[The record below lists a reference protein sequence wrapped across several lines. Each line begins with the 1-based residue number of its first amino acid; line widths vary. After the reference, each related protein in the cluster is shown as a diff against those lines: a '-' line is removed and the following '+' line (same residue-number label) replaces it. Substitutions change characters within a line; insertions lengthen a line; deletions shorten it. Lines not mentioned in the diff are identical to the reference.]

1 MSLLDHPQALQLLR
15 DAHIPEDAVAGWPER
30 LTFFLHRYLP
40 RFFRREHREMVPTLL
55 AGKLSDLERKTAE
68 PIARQARRHRKPVQH
83 FVGAGKWDD
92 EAVLDELRQHIGEE
106 LGAADGVLI
115 LDGSAFPKKGDDSC
129 GVARQWCGRL
139 GKLDNCQVG
148 VFVGYASRRGQ
159 ALVDR
164 RLYLPEDWAN
174 DTTRRRQGHV
184 PDGVTFQTKL
194 EIGLDLVERCRG
206 LPHGWVGGDDEF
218 GRSAAFRQALRRRHE
233 RYLLDVPSNTL
244 VRDLAERRPD
254 GRKPPFER
262 ADVWAAR
269 QPAGRWRRV
278 VVGPGEKGPRGVRA
292 LVALVQTKD
301 EDGGVGRSE
310 RLVVTRPV
318 DSADEHRYALTNA
331 RAEVGLTE
339 LVRVQHARHRVEELF
354 QLGKGEVGLGHYE
367 VRSWVGWHHHMT
379 LSLLALW
386 YLLLEGRQAGEKNAR
401 VDGAVVTADPG
412 GAAGPAEEPGGT
424 VRGGQRPRPAHG
436 GGPHLPLAPDHRP
449 LPAAAKP
456 TRFVDR

>member
-1 MSLLDHPQALQLLR
+1 MSLLEHPEAAALLH
-15 DAHIPEDAVAGWPER
+15 DAYIPDDAVAGWPER
-30 LTFFLHRYLP
+30 LAFFLHRYLP
-40 RFFRREHREMVPTLL
+40 RFFRREHRELVPTLL

-68 PIARQARRHRKPVQH
+68 PIARQAGRHRKPVQH

-92 EAVLDELRQHIGEE
+92 EAVVAELRQHVGEE
-106 LGAADGVLI
+106 LGVPDGVLI
-115 LDGSAFPKKGDDSC
+115 LDGSAFPKKGNDSC
-129 GVARQWCGRL
+129 GAARQWCGRL

-164 RLYLPEDWAN
+164 RLYLPAEWAEDP
-174 DTTRRRQGHV
+174 TRRRQGHV
-184 PDGVTFQTKL
+184 PPAVTSQTKL
-194 EIGLDLVERCRG
+194 DIGLDLLARCRDV
-206 LPHGWVGGDDEF
+206 PHGWVAGDDEF
-218 GRSAAFRQALRRRHE
+218 GRSAAFRQQLRRRQE

-244 VRDLAERRPD
+244 VRDLAEGRPD

-278 VVGPGEKGPRGVRA
+278 VVGAGEKGGRAVRA
-292 LVALVQTKD
+292 LVARVQTKD
-301 EDGGVGRSE
+301 EDGRVGRAE
-310 RLVVTRPV
+310 RLLVTRPV
-318 DSADEHRYALTNA
+318 DNADAHRYALTNA
-331 RAEVGLTE
+331 RTGVGLAE
-339 LVRVQHARHRVEELF
+339 LVQVQHARHRIEELF

-386 YLLLEGRQAGEKNAR
+386 YLLLERRQAGEKSPGVN
-401 VDGAVVTADPG
+401 GALVAADPSGLPGAAQAPG
-412 GAAGPAEEPGGT
+412 GA
-424 VRGGQRPRPAHG
+424 VRGGQRHRPAHG

-449 LPAAAKP
+449 LPTT
-456 TRFVDR
+456 TRRARFIER

>member
-1 MSLLDHPQALQLLR
+1 MSLLDHPQAAALLR
-15 DAHIPEDAVAGWPER
+15 DAHIPDDALAGWPQR
-30 LTFFLHRYLP
+30 LAFFLHRYLP
-40 RFFRREHREMVPTLL
+40 LFFRREHRELVPALL
-55 AGKLSDLERKTAE
+55 AGKLSDLQRKTAE
-68 PIARQARRHRKPVQH
+68 PIARQAGRHRKPVQH

-92 EAVLDELRQHIGEE
+92 EAVLDELRRHVGAEVGEP
-106 LGAADGVLI
+106 DGVLI

-164 RLYLPEDWAN
+164 RLYLPADWAS
-174 DTTRRRQGHV
+174 DAARRRQGHV

-194 EIGLDLVERCRG
+194 DIGLDLVERCRG

-218 GRSAAFRQALRRRHE
+218 GRSADFRQQLRRRHE

-244 VRDLAERRPD
+244 VRDLAEPRPD

-262 ADVWAAR
+262 ADAWAAR

-278 VVGPGEKGPRGVRA
+278 VVGAGEKGPRVVRA

-301 EDGGVGRSE
+301 EDGRVGRAE
-310 RLVVTRPV
+310 RLLVTRPV
-318 DSADEHRYALTNA
+318 DHADEHRYALTNA
-331 RAEVGLTE
+331 PAEVGLVE
-339 LVRVQHARHRVEELF
+339 LVRVHQARHRVEELF

-386 YLLLEGRQAGEKNAR
+386 YVLLERREVGKKSPGA
-401 VDGAVVTADPG
+401 DGAAVAADPG
-412 GAAGPAEEPGGT
+412 GVAGAAQEPGGT
-424 VRGGQRPRPAHG
+424 LRGGQRPRPAHG
-436 GGPHLPLAPDHRP
+436 GGPHLPLAPDHRR
-449 LPAAAKP
+449 LPATPRQA
-456 TRFVDR
+456 RFIER